1 MFKRRLNMKKAE
13 NLLIVGITRQ
23 IRISICRMVGCT
35 TEIELHPANPS
46 NPSDKSIV
54 LEFYYEPDGL
64 FNTKE
69 ITEKARVFLEY
80 LRSVQIEQQKAK
92 C

>member
-13 NLLIVGITRQ
+13 NLLIVGIARQ
-23 IRISICRMVGCT
+23 IRIAICRMIGCT
-35 TEIELHPANPS
+35 TEIELHPVNPS
-46 NPSDKSIV
+46 DKLDKSIV

-80 LRSVQIEQQKAK
+80 LRSVQIEQQKVK